1 MKGYQNNLSTS
12 EFLYIVFTKINLK
25 LEKVIILMKTNK
37 RTYLE
42 TKELFETKS
51 KIIEVFNILSM
62 ETNDKELSNLYLY
75 LSSLLSTTDIKN
87 IETVVEFCKNSKKI
101 EDKKE
106 SNKL

>member
-1 MKGYQNNLSTS
+1 MSSYENNMGNS
-12 EFLYIVFTKINLK
+12 EFLFLVFTKMTMK
-25 LEKVIILMKTNK
+25 LENIIQLMKKKKN
-37 RTYLE
+37 TYLE
-42 TKELFETKS
+42 TKEIFETKS
-51 KIIEVFNILSM
+51 KMIEVFNQLSLG
-62 ETNDKELSNLYLY
+62 TNSVELSNLYLY